1 MPTCGSNLGVPQW
14 MSKEDMIYVYAV
26 KKELNFAI
34 YNNMDGLGGCYSI
47 WNKSDRETQIL
58 YDIIHMWDLKNT
70 AKSWIQQKR
79 SRLTDRGREQTS
91 DY

>member
-14 MSKEDMIYVYAV
+14 MSKEDMIYVYAI
-26 KKELNFAI
+26 KKEWNFAI
-34 YNNMDGLGGCYSI
+34 CNNMYGLGGCYSI
-47 WNKSDRETQIL
+47 RNKSDRETQIL
-58 YDIIHMWDLKNT
+58 YDILHKWDLKNT

-79 SRLTDRGREQTS
+79 SRLTDRDREQTS